1 MTKQLA
7 ERIDLSPADNVLDVG
22 SGLGETARFLAD
34 EYGCRVS
41 GVDLSTKLTRQA
53 LGVNNRDAEFV
64 TGDAERLPFKSNC
77 FNGVVSECSLCLF
90 PEFGTGLEEIQRV
103 LSPGGRL
110 GVTDIV
116 TKGPLPAELEDVL
129 ASFLCLAHRISQ
141 SEYASQ
147 AEEARLTEVR
157 TFDQTGS
164 ILSMLEGIRK
174 RLLLAEVLHGIGKL
188 SLQPEQLRRGR
199 RLLALAQEAV
209 DQGKLSYLMLTAR
222 KPKA

>member
-1 MTKQLA
+1 MTRQLA
-7 ERIDLSPADNVLDVG
+7 ERIDLSQADSVLDVG
-22 SGLGETARFLAD
+22 SGLGETARFLAN

-41 GVDLSTKLTRQA
+41 GVDLSTKLARQA
-53 LGVNNRDAEFV
+53 LEVNDSDAEFV

-77 FNGVVSECSLCLF
+77 FSAVVSECSLCLF

-103 LSPGGRL
+103 LAPGGRL

-129 ASFLCLAHRISQ
+129 ASFLCLAHRISR

-147 AEEARLTEVR
+147 AEEARLTEVQ
-157 TFDQTGS
+157 TFDQTRS

-188 SLQPEQLRRGR
+188 SLQPEQLRRGK
-199 RLLALAQEAV
+199 RLVTLAEEAV
-209 DQGKLSYLMLTAR
+209 DQGKLSYLMMTTR
-222 KPKA
+222 KPKT